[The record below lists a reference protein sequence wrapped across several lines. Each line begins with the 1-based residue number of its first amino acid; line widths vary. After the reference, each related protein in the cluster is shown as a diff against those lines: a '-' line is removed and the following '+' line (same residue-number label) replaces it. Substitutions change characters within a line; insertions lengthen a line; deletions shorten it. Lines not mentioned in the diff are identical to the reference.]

1 MLKEELIDYVK
12 MLLES
17 KKKKKSGE
25 NLKGAV
31 GTDNKGTGHVS
42 GYVLPFLSS
51 KGRKKTLD
59 NFKNMKAAA
68 PGSNLWK
75 TDTKS
80 HGEKYDPKA
89 THTHELHTAV
99 ANASGE
105 HAAGTKVKITHVTV
119 NREGSLT
126 AHTENHG
133 SFPLSKLKKPFTRA
147 AKGQRGFS
155 VEGKLS
161 KHLGTKA
168 AGSASKGFDFHYKG
182 VVRGAV
188 KVVETKKKKAV
199 KGTDR
204 PDVRGESK
212 LIKGKF
218 GQSVVSFENGKWG
231 FREASKGAS
240 KMDSKFKEAKVKSSG
255 KKVLDHLNT
264 YHKNGKIDQMITATA
279 AKGTS
284 RHYLNS
290 SEINSLHIHHRKVNP
305 KTKKVVVDRGTTY
318 TVGKTSLKGRTNL
331 SHLSDKHL
339 DALDGDVQIMATKGV
354 GKKVTTEIVHRPK
367 QAVMREYAEASHN
380 NPNNHRDLTNAD
392 HAAEFKT
399 HVDRHITEYVKS
411 KRKKKK
417 KVNEEA
423 PVNVAPT
430 SPTSGNI
437 QYAEP
442 IMGMPMLRRKKPK
455 TLQQF
460 KEELIDDDNRKKRRG
475 EVDRVTTRPA
485 SNGEHDVYVGGE
497 KHKEVK
503 VVNGSGGVAGLRR
516 NIYGVHHIPKNRT
529 RWVGSLRRTRKHL
542 QKMLDDGAL

>member
-17 KKKKKSGE
+17 KKKKGLHGKE
-25 NLKGAV
+25 NGDGKGV
-31 GTDNKGTGHVS
+31 GHVRD
-42 GYVLPFLSS
+42 YIMPLLSAE
-51 KGRKKTLD
+51 GRKKTLASVSKISASKSLD
-59 NFKNMKAAA
+59 T
-68 PGSNLWK
+68 L
-75 TDTKS
+75 DTKS
-80 HGEKYDPKA
+80 HGQKYDPKA
-89 THTHELHTAV
+89 SHTHVL
-99 ANASGE
+99 ASKFGE
-105 HAAGTKVKITHVTV
+105 HEAGTPVKVSHVTAGGDDG
-119 NREGSLT
+119 RSLT
-126 AHTENHG
+126 AHTSHG
-133 SFPLSKLKKPFTRA
+133 KIPMSKLAKPTELKKKPKTT
-147 AKGQRGFS
+147 GGFK
-155 VEGKLS
+155 VETKLS

-168 AGSASKGFDFHYKG
+168 AGSSASGFDFYYKG
-182 VVRGAV
+182 AVRGAV
-188 KVVETKKKKAV
+188 KMVEHKKKKAV

-212 LIKGKF
+212 LVKGKF
-218 GQSVVSFENGKWG
+218 GQSVVSFEKGKGWG
-231 FREASKGAS
+231 FRNQS
-240 KMDSKFKEAKVKSSG
+240 KMNSKLQQATVVGSDRKERTIIQ
-255 KKVLDHLNT
+255 HLNK
-264 YHKNGKIDQMITATA
+264 YHSNGVIEKGFSAKAARGTA
-279 AKGTS
+279 

-290 SEINSLHIHHRKVNP
+290 SEINSLHIHNRKVD
-305 KTKKVVVDRGTTY
+305 KRGKVIVDRGTTY
-318 TVGKTSLKGRTNL
+318 TVGKTSLKGKTKL
-331 SHLSDKHL
+331 SHLSDKHI
-339 DALDGDVQIMATKGV
+339 DRLDGNVNVLPTRT
-354 GKKVTTEIVHRPK
+354 GKSEVTHRPS
-367 QAVMREYAEASHN
+367 QAVMREFADNAHN

-392 HAAEFKT
+392 HATEFKT

-516 NIYGVHHIPKNRT
+516 NVYGVHHIPKNRT
-529 RWVGSLRRTRKHL
+529 RWVGSLRRTREHL
-542 QKMLDDGAL
+542 QKMYDDGAL

>member
-1 MLKEELIDYVK
+1 MLKEELIHHVK
-12 MLLES
+12 MLLEA

-25 NLKGAV
+25 NLKGTV
-31 GTDNKGTGHVS
+31 GTDSKGISHVS
-42 GYVLPFLSS
+42 GYVFPFLSS
-51 KGRKKTLD
+51 KGRKKTLN
-59 NFKNMKAAA
+59 NFKNMEAASTN
-68 PGSNLWK
+68 SNLWK
-75 TDTKS
+75 TDAKS
-80 HGEKYDPKA
+80 DGEKYDPKA
-89 THTHELHTAV
+89 THTHVLHTATE
-99 ANASGE
+99 E
-105 HAAGTKVKITHVTV
+105 HPAGTKVRVTHVTV
-119 NREGSLT
+119 NKEGALT
-126 AHTENHG
+126 AHTEKHG
-133 SFPLSKLKKPFTRA
+133 SFSLSKLKKPYTRA

-155 VEGKLS
+155 VETKLS

-168 AGSASKGFDFHYKG
+168 AGSASKGFDFHYRG

-240 KMDSKFKEAKVKSSG
+240 KMDSIFKQARVKSSNM
-255 KKVLDHLNT
+255 KILDHLNT
-264 YHKNGKIDQMITATA
+264 HHKDGKIDQMVTATA

-305 KTKKVVVDRGTTY
+305 KTKKVVIDRGTTY
-318 TVGKTSLKGRTNL
+318 TVGRTSLKDRTNL

-367 QAVMREYAEASHN
+367 QTVMRELADASHTD
-380 NPNNHRDLTNAD
+380 PNNHRDLTNAD

-411 KRKKKK
+411 RKKKK
-417 KVNEEA
+417 KKMNEEA

-437 QYAEP
+437 QYADP
-442 IMGMPMLRRKKPK
+442 IMKTPMLRRKKPK

-460 KEELIDDDNRKKRRG
+460 KEELIDDDNRKNRTG
-475 EVDRVTTRPA
+475 EVDRVTTKP
-485 SNGEHDVYVGGE
+485 SGEGEHDVYVGDK

-516 NIYGVHHIPKNRT
+516 NLYGIHHIPKNKT
-529 RWVGSLRRTRKHL
+529 RWVGSLTQTRRHL
-542 QKMLDDGAL
+542 QQMHDAGAL